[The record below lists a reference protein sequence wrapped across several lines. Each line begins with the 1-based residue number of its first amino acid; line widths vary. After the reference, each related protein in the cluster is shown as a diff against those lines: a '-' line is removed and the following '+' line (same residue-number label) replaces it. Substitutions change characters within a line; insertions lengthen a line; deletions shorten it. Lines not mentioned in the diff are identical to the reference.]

1 VEIASAAILGGVVFA
16 TTTSDQFCDSL
27 PGGVDRPE
35 SGFGVSVQPRLA
47 GLWTI

>member
-27 PGGVDRPE
+27 LAKLIAHNPAASTPR
-35 SGFGVSVQPRLA
+35 QPFLDDPRR
-47 GLWTI
+47 